1 MRHGSNAKL
10 TIESSSPTFVLR
22 SHSSGTKSLVTD
34 RPDASSASDTR
45 PERARRAERVR
56 AVFMGGTKIS
66 RVEDRG
72 AGSRLLT
79 RCVWCVIGIFPTF
92 QEEKEE
98 EKEYFS
104 ISILNV

>member
-56 AVFMGGTKIS
+56 AVFMGGT
-66 RVEDRG
+66 
-72 AGSRLLT
+72 RLRFLD
-79 RCVWCVIGIFPTF
+79 
-92 QEEKEE
+92 
-98 EKEYFS
+98 
-104 ISILNV
+104 